1 MILNINA
8 EDSAVTLVLVGH
20 GEDLEI
26 FAVPA
31 LTNWNPGR
39 IFFVCKQSSVSG
51 HPDLLIL
58 IPRSFTTK
66 NRKQRVP
73 QTNSGK
79 VGTNMNRC

>member
-39 IFFVCKQSSVSG
+39 IFFCLQAVVRQWASWFVDSDSKILYNKKQK
-51 HPDLLIL
+51 
-58 IPRSFTTK
+58 TK
-66 NRKQRVP
+66 GSPN
-73 QTNSGK
+73 
-79 VGTNMNRC
+79 

>member
-39 IFFVCKQSSVSG
+39 IFLFASSRPSVG
-51 HPDLLIL
+51 IL
-58 IPRSFTTK
+58 ICWFWFQDPLQQKTENKGFPK
-66 NRKQRVP
+66 LIQVK
-73 QTNSGK
+73 
-79 VGTNMNRC
+79 